1 MPLFIRNLG
10 GPDLLIIL
18 AIVVLLFGATKL
30 PELARGM
37 GRSIRI
43 FKAEMAES
51 EKTDA
56 AEGAAKPAELT
67 APPAPEATV
76 EPTKNESQT
85 PPTA

>member
-1 MPLFIRNLG
+1 MLMFIGNLR

-18 AIVVLLFGATKL
+18 AIIVLLFGATKL

-43 FKAEMAES
+43 FRSEMNEAEN
-51 EKTDA
+51 EKQAADA
-56 AEGAAKPAELT
+56 GKPAELG
-67 APPAPEATV
+67 AAPEAKS
-76 EPTKNESQT
+76 EPTTQSQAEK

>member
-1 MPLFIRNLG
+1 MLMFIRNLG

-43 FKAEMAES
+43 FRSEMNEAEKEKQDSAE
-51 EKTDA
+51 
-56 AEGAAKPAELT
+56 AAKPAELN
-67 APPAPEATV
+67 AAPETKAQ
-76 EPTKNESQT
+76 PTTETHAEK